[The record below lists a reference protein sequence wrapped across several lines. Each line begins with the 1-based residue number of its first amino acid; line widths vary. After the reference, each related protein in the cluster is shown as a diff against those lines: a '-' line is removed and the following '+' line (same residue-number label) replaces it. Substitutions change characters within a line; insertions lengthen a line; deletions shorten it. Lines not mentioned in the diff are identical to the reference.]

1 MLKAA
6 AERHA
11 GGVYGGAGMEAHMTV
26 IGLDPNNHPT
36 STNPE
41 VFTFSGSQ

>member
-26 IGLDPNNHPT
+26 IGLDPKNGPT
-36 STNPE
+36 SANPE
-41 VFTFSGSQ
+41 VFSFSGN